1 MQVQKEGKI
10 GAVMTVEEGGVYEG
24 SIEKLHTLYDLGVR
38 ISTLTWNFPNELGFP
53 NPAQEEGKPY
63 LPDLENGLTPTGI
76 TFVEEM
82 ERLGLKGPH
91 VSCLYYLSLYD
102 ELTAA
107 ELCERCDEDKAAISR
122 SLDDLEKNGYI
133 TCASGAGKRYKSPL
147 RLTERGKAVG
157 RAIGEKIT
165 RIVEAASEGLSEAER
180 QTMYRALAL
189 VSENLERIYT
199 HKKTAGDR
207 AARDEQ

>member
-1 MQVQKEGKI
+1 M
-10 GAVMTVEEGGVYEG
+10 
-24 SIEKLHTLYDLGVR
+24 R
-38 ISTLTWNFPNELGFP
+38 
-53 NPAQEEGKPY
+53 
-63 LPDLENGLTPTGI
+63 
-76 TFVEEM
+76 TFESAAPV
-82 ERLGLKGPH
+82 
-91 VSCLYYLSLYD
+91 LSAWMARK

-147 RLTERGKAVG
+147 RLTEQGKAVG

-180 QTMYRALAL
+180 QTMYRALTL
-189 VSENLERIYT
+189 VSENLDHIYT
-199 HKKTAGDR
+199 HRKTDSGR
-207 AARDEQ
+207 AAQN

>member
-1 MQVQKEGKI
+1 M
-10 GAVMTVEEGGVYEG
+10 VERYGVFTQR
-24 SIEKLHTLYDLGVR
+24 IAR
-38 ISTLTWNFPNELGFP
+38 ISRCIRRLK
-53 NPAQEEGKPY
+53 A
-63 LPDLENGLTPTGI
+63 
-76 TFVEEM
+76 EEM
-82 ERLGLKGPH
+82 ARFGLKGPH
-91 VSCLYYLSLYD
+91 VSCLYYLGLD
-102 ELTAA
+102 GPLTAA
-107 ELCERCDEDKAAISR
+107 ELSERCDEDKEAISR

-147 RLTERGKAVG
+147 RLTEQGKAVG

-207 AARDEQ
+207 AARDRQ

>member
-1 MQVQKEGKI
+1 MEDRFETF
-10 GAVMTVEEGGVYEG
+10 TVL
-24 SIEKLHTLYDLGVR
+24 IAR
-38 ISTLTWNFPNELGFP
+38 ISRSIRRLK
-53 NPAQEEGKPY
+53 A
-63 LPDLENGLTPTGI
+63 
-76 TFVEEM
+76 EEM

-147 RLTERGKAVG
+147 RLKERGKAIG
-157 RAIGEKIT
+157 RAKGEKIM

>member
-1 MQVQKEGKI
+1 MEDRFETF
-10 GAVMTVEEGGVYEG
+10 TVL
-24 SIEKLHTLYDLGVR
+24 IAR
-38 ISTLTWNFPNELGFP
+38 ISRSIRRLK
-53 NPAQEEGKPY
+53 A
-63 LPDLENGLTPTGI
+63 
-76 TFVEEM
+76 EEM

-133 TCASGAGKRYKSPL
+133 TGASGAGKRYKSPL

-189 VSENLERIYT
+189 VSKNLERIYT
-199 HKKTAGDR
+199 HKKMTGDLT
-207 AARDEQ
+207 ARDRQ

>member
-1 MQVQKEGKI
+1 MEERFETF
-10 GAVMTVEEGGVYEG
+10 TVL
-24 SIEKLHTLYDLGVR
+24 IAR
-38 ISTLTWNFPNELGFP
+38 ISRSIKRIK
-53 NPAQEEGKPY
+53 A
-63 LPDLENGLTPTGI
+63 D
-76 TFVEEM
+76 EM
-82 ERLGLKGPH
+82 ADFELKGPH
-91 VSCLYYLSLYD
+91 VSCLYYLSQQD
-102 ELTAA
+102 GMTAA

-133 TCASGAGKRYKSPL
+133 TCTSGAGKRYKSPL
-147 RLTERGKAVG
+147 RLTEQGKAVG

-165 RIVEAASEGLSEAER
+165 CIVEAASEGLSEAER